1 MTKYNQ
7 SRLHDLLNA
16 WNRHQDLRRSGA
28 AVPTLAASR
37 WRLDLVRSQ
46 IY

>member
-1 MTKYNQ
+1 MINYNE

-16 WNRHQDLRRSGA
+16 WNRHQDLRRAGA
-28 AVPTLAASR
+28 AVPTLAESR